1 MEADEDF
8 EYQLKQE
15 ELERQKL
22 TEESTKCDAQ
32 SNSEQRTSAAEGSTS
47 NIYVD
52 PVDGTAYEWDYD
64 KRAWFPKIDENFI
77 ATYQASYGSHQLDLT
92 QPSLPPEE
100 VEMNEKLRKQEKALS
115 KEEQKRLQKEKKK
128 EKRKLAAERQKNAS
142 WFDMDESQNTNVY
155 VSGLPLDFTDQKF
168 EELMAKCGVIALD
181 ITNRKSKLKLYRD
194 EEGNLKGD
202 GRCCYIKRESV
213 DLALDILDG
222 SQIGD
227 NQISVQ
233 VAKFELKGDYD
244 PSKRKK
250 LNPKMKKK
258 LKEQQERI
266 FGWHPEKM
274 RGERP
279 KSDSTVVIK
288 NAFTIEELNVKIL
301 DRILDFDTYELKCSA
316 FFQEN
321 PVKLF
326 DLREELKQECSKYG
340 NVRKIIVCDNN
351 VDGVVLVTFGAP
363 EEADDC
369 VTMMNYRIFVGRQL
383 RAATWDGRTKYKV
396 DEKNDEKEK
405 RLSNWDKFLNG
416 EEVDQKEDGKNVDID
431 TESTTQKS
439 VVEQE

>member
-1 MEADEDF
+1 MDGDEDF

-22 TEESTKCDAQ
+22 SEESAKYSAT
-32 SNSEQRTSAAEGSTS
+32 SNSEQQTSEGSS
-47 NIYVD
+47 SSSSIYVD
-52 PVDGTAYEWDYD
+52 PADGTVYEWDYE

-77 ATYQASYGSHQLDLT
+77 ATYQASYGSHKLDLT

-100 VEMNEKLRKQEKALS
+100 AELNEKLRKQEKALS

-181 ITNRKSKLKLYRD
+181 IANRKPKLKLYRD
-194 EEGNLKGD
+194 EQGNLKGD
-202 GRCCYIKRESV
+202 GRCCYVKRESV

-222 SQIGD
+222 CRIDD

-288 NAFTIEELNVKIL
+288 NAFAVEELN
-301 DRILDFDTYELKCSA
+301 
-316 FFQEN
+316 EN

-340 NVRKIIVCDNN
+340 NVRKIVVCDNN
-351 VDGVVLVTFGAP
+351 AEGVVLVTFGAP

-369 VTMMNYRIFVGRQL
+369 VTMMNYRIFAGRQL

-396 DEKNDEKEK
+396 DEKKDEEEK
-405 RLSNWDKFLNG
+405 RLSNWDKFLNS
-416 EEVDQKEDGKNVDID
+416 EEDDQKDGGKNAEID
-431 TESTTQKS
+431 RSLPETATQKTTA
-439 VVEQE
+439 VQE